1 MLLCC
6 CSLPGAVVPPERKSP
21 LLLQVQRPVVRT
33 SRYSIIF
40 THQRQVFSHFL
51 RHRLTTSYQCCES
64 RSGWIRNFSWIR
76 IRNYWFGSESRP
88 KLKKKIN
95 NQNCSFFAL
104 IVQRREQFKNRVAR
118 AAHFWHF
125 RLRANSDS
133 VSDSDSYTPT
143 LKHVILLKSNVL

>member
-76 IRNYWFGSESRP
+76 IRNYCFGSESRP

-95 NQNCSFFAL
+95 NQNCSVFAL
-104 IVQRREQFKNRVAR
+104 IVQRRE
-118 AAHFWHF
+118 
-125 RLRANSDS
+125 NSLYIGLPEPPIFDIS
-133 VSDSDSYTPT
+133 GFGQTPT
-143 LKHVILLKSNVL
+143 PILLL